1 MTASLKLVRFFGVYG
16 YILNISQITL
26 VSFAFF
32 YEIFVRKKKSNLG
45 QSIDNHLWCWAWRL
59 TLTSKHENCFSEQFL
74 FSYYESS
81 TFIYI
86 KKIQCI
92 CNCVVLINQI
102 KICLKFCKLFS
113 ICLPCQSAKH
123 APCLGLPFQCIFA
136 RISMLEFSW
145 WNVWY

>member
-1 MTASLKLVRFFGVYG
+1 MASLKLVGFFGVNSG

-26 VSFAFF
+26 VSFAFLMK
-32 YEIFVRKKKSNLG
+32 YLLEKKSKLG
-45 QSIDNHLWCWAWRL
+45 QSINNHLWCWSWQL

-81 TFIYI
+81 TFNYI
-86 KKIQCI
+86 KKIQC
-92 CNCVVLINQI
+92 NCVVLIIQI

-123 APCLGLPFQCIFA
+123 APCPALPFQCIFA
-136 RISMLEFSW
+136 RISFKEG
-145 WNVWY
+145 